1 MGRGKVEVRRI
12 ENSVSRQ
19 VTFSKRRRGLA
30 KKARELAVLCDAD
43 VAMLVF
49 SDKGKL
55 HHFAAHASM
64 ERILDRYERYLLC
77 EGGDVMEDH
86 LAEMRGN
93 MSHDDIKLMSRIEA
107 LQKSRRNLMGEQLES
122 LTFTEVQQLEHQ
134 IGTALRNIRSRK
146 DHVLLSSMEELR
158 KKERF
163 LVEQNSLLEKE
174 KASLDQSLH
183 AKNSSAYST
192 AAEVTL
198 PNLNICVGEDCDE
211 PGPPVGRVCQ
221 GGCSGCPLSANTAAR
236 GSLNCK
242 CSDDRVRALVSLMV
256 RDEFASDRRG
266 IIN

>member
-1 MGRGKVEVRRI
+1 MGRGKVDVRRI

-30 KKARELAVLCDAD
+30 KKAGELAVLCDAD

-64 ERILDRYERYLLC
+64 ERILDRYERYLLY

-93 MSHDDIKLMSRIEA
+93 MSHDDIKMMSRIEA

-146 DHVLLSSMEELR
+146 DHVLLNSIEELR

-163 LVEQNSLLEKE
+163 LVEQNSLLEKK

-183 AKNSSAYST
+183 AKNSPASST

-198 PNLNICVGEDCDE
+198 PNLNICVGDNCDE
-211 PGPPVGRVCQ
+211 PGPPAATGLPRWMLRPPAVGQR
-221 GGCSGCPLSANTAAR
+221 G
-236 GSLNCK
+236 GSLE
-242 CSDDRVRALVSLMV
+242 DQ
-256 RDEFASDRRG
+256 
-266 IIN
+266 